1 MITSLQWV
9 RLFDVAVPNGVTTLL
24 VNLFVTN
31 VQKVVQTVQLGQM
44 KPTMTISPKATKEES
59 LIPKEITILD
69 GIEVEEIEFDDSSE
83 VDYDLDYTVQY

>member
-1 MITSLQWV
+1 M
-9 RLFDVAVPNGVTTLL
+9 LL
-24 VNLFVTN
+24 ANLFVTN
-31 VQKVVQTVQLGQM
+31 VQKVALIVQTGQM
-44 KPTMTISPKATKEES
+44 NQIMTISPKATKEES